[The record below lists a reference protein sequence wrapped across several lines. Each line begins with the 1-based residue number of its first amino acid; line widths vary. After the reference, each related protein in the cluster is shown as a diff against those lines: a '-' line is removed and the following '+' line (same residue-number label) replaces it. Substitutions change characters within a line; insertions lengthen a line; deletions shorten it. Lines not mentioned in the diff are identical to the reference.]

1 MTFNFVLKNWNEM
14 TKEYCLFVFDIKKSS
29 ETSILI
35 IAMSVQNRFPSLYLL
50 GMIVE
55 SVTATLNSEQDM
67 DKVRILLVFTLHKD
81 ADYIKLL

>member
-81 ADYIKLL
+81 VNYIKLL